1 MVRLTGAASAPPS
14 GCKPSSPSLDKPRKR
29 AGRARARS
37 AAEVQQPPM
46 DAAAATGAD
55 AGTCMTAEDG
65 TFDEDAWAAAAV
77 AAGCFYSGVAHD
89 ASVEAGASPVLCP
102 SNFYASGWTA
112 EGCSGDQLPQTVLG
126 GDGSVE
132 DPYGFPGF
140 ASFFGAMPALFCD
153 ASDMPML
160 PLGMSPD
167 GMVCEL
173 DPEDQLDAF
182 YRALIEDKNVVCS
195 AFLEALSLVE
205 EPVQGGPGEEP
216 VASDNEICTALLDA
230 LTEQMSV
237 CSKRRHRLE
246 CESLP
251 EEECVDLGAIDV
263 VEECLLGCCVEESEA
278 DPPDDSSAQRTPDH
292 DSGGCA
298 QEVQEEEPVAQEQSA
313 QHMQQDSGRSSR
325 HEGYTVEEQKDES
338 SKWNRPEHLHT
349 HTTAMLR
356 NIPNKYTREML
367 VQQLNYKFRGQ
378 FNFLYLPIDFKNKC
392 NVGYA
397 FINFRSVEAYRRF
410 IDTFDGISVC
420 ECLPGL
426 NSRKIVEVTPARV
439 HGLTENVSRLR
450 DSPVMHELLQHPE
463 WMPLLF
469 NEDGS
474 VKPFPASDLPTAAK
488 MKIHRRQVGC
498 DTAKDTPHGVGC
510 KKMEKRDQQPTSSI
524 WQKKGNRRSPGLL
537 QAKGTIIK
545 TTLAGGDNAHDS
557 GT

>member
-1 MVRLTGAASAPPS
+1 M
-14 GCKPSSPSLDKPRKR
+14 
-29 AGRARARS
+29 
-37 AAEVQQPPM
+37 QQLPM
-46 DAAAATGAD
+46 DAEATSGAD
-55 AGTCMTAEDG
+55 AGTCVTAEDG

-89 ASVEAGASPVLCP
+89 AAVEAGASPVLCP
-102 SNFYASGWTA
+102 SSFYAGWTA
-112 EGCSGDQLPQTVLG
+112 E

-132 DPYGFPGF
+132 DPYGFSNAFG
-140 ASFFGAMPALFCD
+140 SFFGAMPALFCD

-182 YRALIEDKNVVCS
+182 YRALIEDKSVVCS

-205 EPVQGGPGEEP
+205 EPVEGGLGEEP

-246 CESLP
+246 CDSLP
-251 EEECVDLGAIDV
+251 EEECAKLEVPDV
-263 VEECLLGCCVEESEA
+263 IEEAEA
-278 DPPDDSSAQRTPDH
+278 DLADDSSAQRVLDH
-292 DSGGCA
+292 DSGGFA
-298 QEVQEEEPVAQEQSA
+298 QETQEEGPVAQEQSA
-313 QHMQQDSGRSSR
+313 QHGEQDVQQDSGRSSR
-325 HEGYTVEEQKDES
+325 HEYTADEQKDES

-367 VQQLNYKFRGQ
+367 VQQLNNKFRGQ

-397 FINFRSVEAYRRF
+397 FINFRNVESYRRF

-426 NSRKIVEVTPARV
+426 NSRKVVEVTPARV

-474 VKPFPASDLPTAAK
+474 VKPFPATDLPSVSK
-488 MKIHRRQVGC
+488 MKVHRRQAKERQQEERVG
-498 DTAKDTPHGVGC
+498 
-510 KKMEKRDQQPTSSI
+510 RSSSGKNGHHSHNHAR
-524 WQKKGNRRSPGLL
+524 WGGRQRS
-537 QAKGTIIK
+537 
-545 TTLAGGDNAHDS
+545 
-557 GT
+557 